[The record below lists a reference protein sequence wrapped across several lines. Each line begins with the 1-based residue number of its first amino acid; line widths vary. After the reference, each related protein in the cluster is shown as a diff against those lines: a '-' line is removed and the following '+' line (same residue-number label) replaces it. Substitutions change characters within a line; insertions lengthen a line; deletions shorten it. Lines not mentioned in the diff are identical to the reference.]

1 MTFRRSHEFKKA
13 LPKTFSCI
21 YPKTHYALKVNQI
34 SHLQLFK
41 RFHSNILI
49 HSIDSQIALIST
61 NSFIK
66 PKSEEGTIIDPS
78 NFDPGAELDKFW
90 DHLRSQKAPKT
101 NKVQDNQEST
111 NFLKRLKGGLTETE
125 TPRNSGWPKMTQKE
139 DNPNSRQR
147 SRNCEGLACTA

>member
-1 MTFRRSHEFKKA
+1 MFKG
-13 LPKTFSCI
+13 
-21 YPKTHYALKVNQI
+21 
-34 SHLQLFK
+34 
-41 RFHSNILI
+41 FHSNILI

-90 DHLRSQKAPKT
+90 DHLRSKKVPKI
-101 NKVQDNQEST
+101 DNQE
-111 NFLKRLKGGLTETE
+111 FFKREPSE

-139 DNPNSRQR
+139 DRPISKTRQR

>member
-1 MTFRRSHEFKKA
+1 MKKP
-13 LPKTFSCI
+13 LSKNPYPKTFSCI

-101 NKVQDNQEST
+101 NQVQDNQESL
-111 NFLKRLKGGLTETE
+111 NFLKSVNEERTETE
-125 TPRNSGWPKMTQKE
+125 TPRNSGWPKMTQIE
-139 DNPNSRQR
+139 NSPNSRQR

>member
-1 MTFRRSHEFKKA
+1 MHFHPKILTPNPSPAFILKPIMHLNSIKYHTFK
-13 LPKTFSCI
+13 L
-21 YPKTHYALKVNQI
+21 V
-34 SHLQLFK
+34 K

-101 NKVQDNQEST
+101 NKVQDNQESL
-111 NFLKRLKGGLTETE
+111 NGGRTETE

-139 DNPNSRQR
+139 DNPKSRQR

>member
-1 MTFRRSHEFKKA
+1 M
-13 LPKTFSCI
+13 
-21 YPKTHYALKVNQI
+21 
-34 SHLQLFK
+34 
-41 RFHSNILI
+41 I

-90 DHLRSQKAPKT
+90 DHLRSKKVPKA
-101 NKVQDNQEST
+101 NQQSS
-111 NFLKRLKGGLTETE
+111 NFSKSLKGGPKKTE
-125 TPRNSGWPKMTQKE
+125 TPRNSGWPKMTQNE
-139 DNPNSRQR
+139 DNPNSNSRQR

>member
-1 MTFRRSHEFKKA
+1 M
-13 LPKTFSCI
+13 
-21 YPKTHYALKVNQI
+21 
-34 SHLQLFK
+34 
-41 RFHSNILI
+41 I

-90 DHLRSQKAPKT
+90 DHLRSKKVPKT
-101 NKVQDNQEST
+101 NQESS
-111 NFLKRLKGGLTETE
+111 NFLKSVKGDPTE
-125 TPRNSGWPKMTQKE
+125 TPRNSGWPKMTQNE
-139 DNPNSRQR
+139 DNSNSRQR

>member
-1 MTFRRSHEFKKA
+1 M
-13 LPKTFSCI
+13 
-21 YPKTHYALKVNQI
+21 
-34 SHLQLFK
+34 
-41 RFHSNILI
+41 I

-101 NKVQDNQEST
+101 NKVQDNQESL
-111 NFLKRLKGGLTETE
+111 NFLESLNGGPTETE
-125 TPRNSGWPKMTQKE
+125 TPRNSGWPKMTQNE

>member
-1 MTFRRSHEFKKA
+1 MHFHNKSRE
-13 LPKTFSCI
+13 KTL
-21 YPKTHYALKVNQI
+21 YPKILTQKPSPAFILKPI
-34 SHLQLFK
+34 MHLKSIKCHTFKLFK

-90 DHLRSQKAPKT
+90 DHLRSKKVPKI
-101 NKVQDNQEST
+101 NQESS
-111 NFLKRLKGGLTETE
+111 KREPSE
-125 TPRNSGWPKMTQKE
+125 TPRNSGWPKMTQIE

>member
-1 MTFRRSHEFKKA
+1 MHLLWKKTVSKNPN
-13 LPKTFSCI
+13 PKTFSCI
-21 YPKTHYALKVNQI
+21 YPKPHYALKVNQI

-90 DHLRSQKAPKT
+90 DHLRSKKVPKT
-101 NKVQDNQEST
+101 NQESLNT
-111 NFLKRLKGGLTETE
+111 LKSIKRGPTETV
-125 TPRNSGWPKMTQKE
+125 RNSGWPKITQNE
-139 DNPNSRQR
+139 DNPNSNSRQR

>member
-1 MTFRRSHEFKKA
+1 M
-13 LPKTFSCI
+13 
-21 YPKTHYALKVNQI
+21 
-34 SHLQLFK
+34 QLFK

-90 DHLRSQKAPKT
+90 DHLRSKKVPKT
-101 NKVQDNQEST
+101 NQESLNT
-111 NFLKRLKGGLTETE
+111 LKSIKRGPTETV
-125 TPRNSGWPKMTQKE
+125 RNSGWPKMTQNE
-139 DNPNSRQR
+139 DNPNSNSRQR

>member
-1 MTFRRSHEFKKA
+1 M
-13 LPKTFSCI
+13 
-21 YPKTHYALKVNQI
+21 
-34 SHLQLFK
+34 
-41 RFHSNILI
+41 I

-90 DHLRSQKAPKT
+90 DHLRSHKVPKT
-101 NKVQDNQEST
+101 NEVQDNQESS
-111 NFLKRLKGGLTETE
+111 NFLKSLNGGPTETE
-125 TPRNSGWPKMTQKE
+125 TPRNSGWPKMTQNE